1 MLCLNILAEL
11 ASLDMRHLTETDIR
25 TSFVNCS
32 KGEAQRLGLPP
43 DLQECPW
50 EDLDFLGWRDPG
62 APERAYLVTEYEDR
76 LLGLSLR
83 STTAAARGF
92 TSRSMCSLCVTTH
105 TGGGVVL
112 MTARRTG
119 EAGRQ
124 GNTVGRYVCTDLA
137 CSLYIRG
144 KRRTAAGKGLDETLS
159 LDGKIAR
166 TRDNLA
172 AFVARVVA

>member
-1 MLCLNILAEL
+1 
-11 ASLDMRHLTETDIR
+11 MRHLTETEIR
-25 TSFVNCS
+25 ASFVNCS
-32 KGEAQRLGLPP
+32 KGEAKRLGLPP
-43 DLQECPW
+43 GLEELPW
-50 EDLDFLGWRDPG
+50 DDLDFLGWRDPG
-62 APERAYLVTEYEDR
+62 ARERAYLVTEHGGG

-83 STTAAARGF
+83 SAAAAVRGF

-105 TGGGVVL
+105 TGGGVAL

-124 GNTVGRYVCTDLA
+124 GNTVGKYLCADLA

-144 KRRTAAGKGLDETLS
+144 KRQTAAGRGLDETLS

-166 TRDNLA
+166 ARGNLR
-172 AFVARVVA
+172 AFVDLVTE

>member
-1 MLCLNILAEL
+1 
-11 ASLDMRHLTETDIR
+11 MRPITETEIR

-32 KGEAQRLGLPP
+32 KGEATRLGLPR
-43 DLQECPW
+43 DLDECPFD
-50 EDLDFLGWRDPG
+50 DLDFLGWRDPG
-62 APERAYLVTEYEDR
+62 APERAYLVAEYDGR

-83 STTAAARGF
+83 SVTAAARGF

-105 TGGGVVL
+105 VGGGVVL
-112 MTARRTG
+112 MAARRTG

-124 GNTVGRYVCTDLA
+124 GNTVGKYLCTDLA

-144 KRRTAAGKGLDETLS
+144 RKRTSAGKGLDETLS

-166 TRDNLA
+166 TRDNLTG
-172 AFVARVVA
+172 FIARVIA